1 MKISARNIIRGTV
14 KKIIIGA
21 VNCEVI
27 LTLPDGTELVSVITN
42 GSAQALDLQEGMS
55 AYAVIKASNVMIA
68 VD

>member
-14 KKIIIGA
+14 KKIVIGA
-21 VNCEVI
+21 VNCEVT

-42 GSAQALDLQEGMS
+42 GSAQALDLQEGKS